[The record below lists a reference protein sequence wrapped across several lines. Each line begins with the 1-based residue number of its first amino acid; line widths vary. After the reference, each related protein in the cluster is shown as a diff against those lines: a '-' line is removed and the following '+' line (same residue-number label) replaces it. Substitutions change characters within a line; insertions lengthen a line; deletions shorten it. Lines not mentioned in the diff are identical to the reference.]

1 MRFLWLHGILPG
13 SKLSS
18 IFSVYAVP
26 SVYAVSSVVQSPFAC
41 PSCAS
46 WLIKRDRPDGVYSAD
61 GLYWIRMFEGSY
73 T

>member
-18 IFSVYAVP
+18 IF